1 MKRAAAVVL
10 LVVAALAAG
19 CTNTVRAT
27 RDLTLTLPWEEY
39 RQVAVQVR
47 NGAVELRSA
56 PVDQIQLKIR
66 KQVCGDTFAQAEEH
80 LGQVEVFTGRD
91 PQNADTFLVELR
103 YPEELAGRNVG
114 ACVTIEVP
122 QACAAR
128 IRTSNGAIRVAGL
141 TGDVS
146 LETSNGGVQADD
158 VQGTLDARTSN
169 GGIVARRVAGAVQA
183 RSSNGGIEALDV
195 SGRCVARTSNGGI
208 RLVAATAEAAQIE
221 LITSNGNIHAS
232 VPQPLAAD
240 MRCET
245 SNGRVSVDLPKAVM
259 QSIQASRTRFSG
271 VVNGGGGKLVAE
283 TSNGSVTVDAR

>member
-1 MKRAAAVVL
+1 MRRGSAVVL
-10 LVVAALAAG
+10 LVVAGWAVG
-19 CTNTVRAT
+19 CTNPVRAT
-27 RDLTLTLPWEEY
+27 RDLALTLPWEDY

-56 PVDQIQLKIR
+56 PVDQIQLKVR

-103 YPEELAGRNVG
+103 YPEELRHRNVG
-114 ACVTIEVP
+114 ASVVIEVP
-122 QACAAR
+122 EACAAR
-128 IRTSNGAIRVAGL
+128 VRTSNGAIRVAGL
-141 TGDVS
+141 TGDVT

-158 VQGTLDARTSN
+158 VEGTLDVRTSN
-169 GGIVARRVAGAVQA
+169 GGIVARRVSGAVEA

-195 SGRCVARTSNGGI
+195 RGPCVARTSNGGI
-208 RLVAATAEAAQIE
+208 RLVAATADAAQIE
-221 LITSNGNIHAS
+221 LITSNGHIRAS
-232 VPQPLAAD
+232 VPETLAAD
-240 MRCET
+240 VRCAT
-245 SNGRVSVDLPKAVM
+245 SNGRVSVNLPKAVM
-259 QSIQASRTRFSG
+259 QSLQVSRTSFSG